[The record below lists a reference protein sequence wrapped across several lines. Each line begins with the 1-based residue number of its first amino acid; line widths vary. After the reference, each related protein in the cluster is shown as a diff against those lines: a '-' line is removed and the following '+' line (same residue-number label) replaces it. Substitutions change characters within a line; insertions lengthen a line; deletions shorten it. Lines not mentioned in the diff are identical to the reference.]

1 MKFTTLG
8 NTTLEV
14 SMFCIGGQSFG
25 TRDKEDV
32 AYPVLDQYADAG
44 GNFLDT
50 SNMYATW
57 MGEGGESETLLGHWM
72 KQRQNRDRMIVASK
86 VGFAAKDAPQS
97 TRAEDIVRE
106 CERSLK
112 RLQTDHIDLYYAHR
126 DDRHVPL
133 EEQLG
138 AFDDMVKSGKVRYIG
153 ASNFKAWRL
162 AEAAGVS
169 AAQDISSFCCV
180 QQRHTYL
187 RPRVDADFDFQTS
200 CNGDLLEYCASRNLP
215 LLAYSPLLSG
225 AYGRDDRRIPAQYL
239 HADSD
244 ARLAVLHAVA
254 KETGSTAN
262 QVILAWLTGQDIIPI
277 TGAST
282 LEQLAESLTGFDL
295 TLSQSQIKN
304 LNEAGEA

>member
-1 MKFTTLG
+1 MKTIKLG
-8 NTTLEV
+8 KTDLEV

-25 TRDKEDV
+25 TRDKEDLV
-32 AYPVLDQYADAG
+32 YPLLDRYVEAG

-72 KQRQNRDRMIVASK
+72 RQRQNRNQMIIASK

-97 TRAEDIVRE
+97 TRAEDIMRE
-106 CERSLK
+106 CERSLQ
-112 RLQTDHIDLYYAHR
+112 RLQTDRIDLYYAHR
-126 DDRHVPL
+126 DDREVPL
-133 EEQLG
+133 DEQLG
-138 AFDDMVKSGKVRYIG
+138 AFDQLIQAGKVRYIG

-169 AAQDISSFCCV
+169 AFKALRSFCCI
-180 QQRHTYL
+180 QQRYTYL

-200 CNGDLLEYCASRNLP
+200 CNEDLLEYCRERELP

-225 AYGRDDRRIPAQYL
+225 AYIRDDRRIPAQYL

-244 ARLAVLHAVA
+244 ARLAALRTVA
-254 KETGSTAN
+254 DETEATPN
-262 QVILAWLTGQDIIPI
+262 QVILGWLTGQSIIPV

-282 LEQLAESLTGFDL
+282 SKQLEESIKGFDL
-295 TLSQSQIKN
+295 TLTQAQMTT
-304 LNEAGEA
+304 LNQAGAP